1 MTSAAPEVAGLPTDP
16 GARLRRQREQAG
28 LTEQQVAEQL
38 NLDAGVVQALER
50 NDYAALGAPVFVRGH
65 LRRYATLVGADA
77 TQILAAYDRS
87 SAGPGQPTLIPRAR
101 GEMLP
106 VQRRSPVPWIAAGA
120 LLLVVAVGG
129 LAWIAF
135 DAWRSSRSARADASA
150 PPAAGTSP
158 APVAA
163 PAPTGRVAV
172 AFAFSADSWIEVY
185 DASGRTVVYD
195 LGKAGTQRIASGTP
209 PLSVT
214 LGNAPAVAMDVNG
227 RHATV
232 PAPEAGSTVTHFA
245 VDADGTPRP
254 NAGERS

>member
-1 MTSAAPEVAGLPTDP
+1 MPTDP

-38 NLDAGVVQALER
+38 NLDAGLVQALER

-65 LRRYATLVGADA
+65 LRRYSTLVGADA
-77 TQILAAYDRS
+77 AQILAAYDRS

-101 GEMLP
+101 EEMRP
-106 VQRRSPVPWIAAGA
+106 AQRRSPIPWIVAGGLV
-120 LLLVVAVGG
+120 LLVAVGG
-129 LAWIAF
+129 LAWFAF
-135 DAWRSSRSARADASA
+135 DAWRASRSARADEAA
-150 PPAAGTSP
+150 PPASTVAVAP
-158 APVAA
+158 AAPAA
-163 PAPTGRVAV
+163 PAPAGQVAV

-227 RHATV
+227 RRATV

-245 VDADGTPRP
+245 VGADGMPRP
-254 NAGERS
+254 AVEERT